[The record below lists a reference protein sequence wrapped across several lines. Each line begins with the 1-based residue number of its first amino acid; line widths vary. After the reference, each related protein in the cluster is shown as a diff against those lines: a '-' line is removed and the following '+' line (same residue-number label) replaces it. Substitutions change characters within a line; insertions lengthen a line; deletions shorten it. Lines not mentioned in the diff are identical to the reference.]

1 MQHITVQVPA
11 ADIVGA
17 QFESADAF
25 RVWFCPLTDPKAA
38 KKIRR
43 LRKSD
48 SFRCRS
54 ITEARAFVMAIR
66 SRTAFTSENRARALQ
81 IILNPASG
89 PGKCVL
95 VLYSPFHCHD
105 QAILVGIV
113 HAA

>member
-1 MQHITVQVPA
+1 MQHIIVQVPA

-17 QFESADAF
+17 QFESADSF
-25 RVWFCPLTDPKAA
+25 RVWFCPLREA
-38 KKIRR
+38 KGAKRIRR

-48 SFRCRS
+48 TFRCRS

-89 PGKCVL
+89 PGTCVPG
-95 VLYSPFHCHD
+95 LYSPVT
-105 QAILVGIV
+105 LP
-113 HAA
+113 